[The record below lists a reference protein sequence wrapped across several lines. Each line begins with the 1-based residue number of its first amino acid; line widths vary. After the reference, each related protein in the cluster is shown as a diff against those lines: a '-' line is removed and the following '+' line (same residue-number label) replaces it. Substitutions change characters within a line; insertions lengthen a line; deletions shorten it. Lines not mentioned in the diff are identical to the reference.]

1 MSERCPYC
9 QSPFVSGK
17 GKEAYEFRKNYF
29 LSWSEVA
36 VSVGYASGDI
46 ARKAAKKYAE
56 ERGLLYPLPRSTKGA
71 CIYVSRKSGYT
82 WSFIARQ
89 YNQSIG
95 EVQAQAQKWA
105 KRKNICWPPE

>member
-82 WSFIARQ
+82 EYQTLVLLYPMQWHKQRSGFVRML
-89 YNQSIG
+89 Y
-95 EVQAQAQKWA
+95 
-105 KRKNICWPPE
+105 